1 MFNSQGSNSG
11 KNLVMYYLFNQDNFG
26 VCLKV
31 LKSDQLY
38 KGYKELYIL
47 DDFRKQ
53 TKSTILQ
60 TKLHEPF

>member
-1 MFNSQGSNSG
+1 
-11 KNLVMYYLFNQDNFG
+11 MYYLFNQDNFG

-53 TKSTILQ
+53 TKRTILQ